1 MSYDKTAS
9 LVSIPI
15 ISKKAQSKV
24 VGYIYLRVN
33 YTPRDLTLFDLD
45 LIKEMKTLSDLEKYQ
60 YFDQL
65 LATDFN
71 TTAHFGTLSVNL
83 KGVTLPPSP
92 DANQNLYMLKLKE
105 GLHQTQ
111 VLLQS
116 PGTIMDPGHQSFF
129 T

>member
-15 ISKKAQSKV
+15 INKKSQSKI
-24 VGYIYLRVN
+24 VGYLYLRVT
-33 YTPRDLTLFDLD
+33 YTPRELPLFDLD
-45 LIKEMKTLSDLEKYQ
+45 LIKGMKTLSDTEKYL

-71 TTAHFGTLSVNL
+71 TTAHFGTLSVIL
-83 KGVTLPPSP
+83 KSVTLPQSAE
-92 DANQNLYMLKLKE
+92 ANQNLYMLKVKE